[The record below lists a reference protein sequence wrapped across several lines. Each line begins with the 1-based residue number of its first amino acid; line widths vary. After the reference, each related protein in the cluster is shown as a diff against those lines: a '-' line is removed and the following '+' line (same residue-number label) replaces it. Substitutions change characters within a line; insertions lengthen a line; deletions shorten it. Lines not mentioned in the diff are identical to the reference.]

1 MQLDLHFEERRA
13 SNRQT
18 QKARVL
24 AMLKANE
31 FVTNTEFC
39 RAYLPNFRSRLSE
52 LRREGYQ
59 IIEGQYVKEGVWKYH
74 LVKGGE

>member
-18 QKARVL
+18 QKERVL
-24 AMLKANE
+24 AMLRANE
-31 FVTNTEFC
+31 WVTNVDFLDAFP
-39 RAYLPNFRSRLSE
+39 RLPNFRSRLSE

-59 IIEGQYVKEGVWKYH
+59 IVEGQYVKEGVWRYGLRK
-74 LVKGGE
+74 